1 MTDPV
6 ARKGLLLKADPIAA
20 AFHDE
25 VKQSLDQCR
34 IRPKLVGILA
44 TSSAPSKNYAEY
56 TRKQC
61 EDLGVEFVLIQTG
74 ASVSPDLGEGYGVE
88 EAIIAANEDDSV
100 HGIMVNP
107 FYSSNLWFGY
117 SLRFKVYYPIFGA
130 QQVGTHSKR
139 HSTVMAYRNVFR
151 ITIYNRYVT
160 AKFFRMYTDISFK

>member
-25 VKQSLDQCR
+25 VKQSLEQCR

-61 EDLGVEFVLIQTG
+61 EDLGVEFMLIQTG
-74 ASVSPDLGEGYGVE
+74 ASVSSDLGEGYGVE
-88 EAIIAANEDDSV
+88 EAIIMANEDDSV
-100 HGIMVNP
+100 HGIMVNLILQIYGLV
-107 FYSSNLWFGY
+107 FI
-117 SLRFKVYYPIFGA
+117 KVQGLLPNFW
-130 QQVGTHSKR
+130 
-139 HSTVMAYRNVFR
+139 STTGWYAFQATLNG
-151 ITIYNRYVT
+151 
-160 AKFFRMYTDISFK
+160 DGLP